1 MIREKLS
8 RIFSSKIFY
17 IVFSILVSI
26 ALWLFV
32 EINENQLHP
41 YTVSGIQIVREH
53 EELLNDRDLLISSI
67 TPETL
72 TLTFECPR
80 SVAANLKNTNLS
92 VSIDLAPVMSRG
104 PTTLPYEINFPS
116 ETDLSSLTITERSVN
131 RISLYIDRMQS
142 RPVPVVVSY
151 TGGAAEGYIQDSP
164 EYGPQS
170 ITVSGP
176 AEAVSSVG
184 TARVNVVRENLSSTY
199 TDDLHFVLYD
209 VSGDE
214 LSQAILD
221 QLTISDETIRVTV
234 PIRAMKDVSLNVE
247 FTPGAGATAQNVR
260 VTYEPSVIIV
270 AGDPENVRDFNTIN
284 LNTIDLSR
292 FESTISEV
300 FPIIIPN
307 GLTNISGETEAR
319 VTVEILGLE
328 IKHMSISNLQVN
340 LPAGYM
346 SEIISPSVDVRI
358 RGRASDLA
366 NLTEANIRIV
376 ANVTDVSLGTQR
388 LLSTVYVDGY
398 DQDLIGS
405 IGNVYITATILRNE

>member
-1 MIREKLS
+1 MIREKLGKV
-8 RIFSSKIFY
+8 FSSKAFY
-17 IVFSILVSI
+17 IVFSVLVSI
-26 ALWLFV
+26 VLWLFV

-41 YTVSGIQIVREH
+41 YTISGIQIVRLN
-53 EELLNDRDLLISSI
+53 EEVLGDRDLLISSM
-67 TPETL
+67 TPETI

-80 SVAANLKNTNLS
+80 SVAARLNNTNLT
-92 VSIDLAPVMSRG
+92 VTMDLFPVLSRG

-116 ETDLSSLTITERSVN
+116 DTDLSSLTVTERSVN

-142 RPVPVVVSY
+142 RPVPVLVSY
-151 TGGAAEGYIQDSP
+151 TGGAAEGFIQDSP

-170 ITVSGP
+170 VTVSGP

-214 LSQAILD
+214 LDQAILD
-221 QLTISDETIRVTV
+221 QLTVSDETIRVTV

-247 FTPGAGATAQNVR
+247 LTPGAGASSQNVS

-270 AGDPENVRDFNTIN
+270 AGDPEDVRDFNTIN
-284 LNTIDLSR
+284 LNTIDLTR
-292 FESTISEV
+292 FETTISEV
-300 FPIIIPN
+300 YPIIIPN

-328 IKHMSISNLQVN
+328 LKHMSISNLQVN
-340 LPAGYM
+340 LPAGYTAD
-346 SEIISPSVDVRI
+346 IISPSVDVRI

-366 NLTEANIRIV
+366 GLTEEKIRIV

-388 LLSTVYVDGY
+388 LSSTVYVDGY
-398 DQDLIGS
+398 DQDRLGA